1 MNATTISIKKAAL
14 INAIS
19 KYSNVVFMLIA
30 NAILARILS
39 PSDYGIVAMI
49 TVFVSF
55 FNMLSDMGLGT
66 GVIQNKELD
75 MDDINNIFSCTIYM
89 GVILAILFI
98 ILSYPISVFIVI
110 RFILL

>member
-75 MDDINNIFSCTIYM
+75 MDDINNIFF
-89 GVILAILFI
+89 LDKFFFL
-98 ILSYPISVFIVI
+98 
-110 RFILL
+110 